1 MERDNIDFGTMHI
14 PRLFVRLFV
23 PTLLTLMFTALFNI
37 ADGIFVGKGVG
48 SDALAAINI
57 VAPLFLISTGIA
69 LMFGTGASIVAAIHL
84 ARDNAKA
91 ARICTTQSL
100 IAGTALMLMV
110 AVVVYVAP
118 RWVGEV
124 FGSSER
130 LMPLVLDYML
140 YIMPSMVIM
149 ILNIAGVFII
159 RLDGAPNYVMV
170 AHVVGSLL
178 NIFLDWLFIFPL
190 HMGVKGAAI
199 ATSLT
204 EAIVGLL
211 TLYYICCRARTLRFY
226 RLRCSLK
233 SLRLSLRNVGYMVKM
248 GAPTFVG
255 ETAMS
260 CMMIAGNY
268 MFITRLGE
276 DGVAAFSVACY
287 TFPLVFMFGNAV
299 AQSAQ
304 PIISYNHG
312 AGKRGRIGSTLRLSL
327 IVAVACSLLTTV
339 GNIWFC
345 SGLIGCFLSSDSK
358 AWQIA
363 VEGFPLFSLSF
374 VFFALNL
381 VLIGYYQ
388 ALEQARAA
396 IIFMTLR
403 GYLLVIPAFAL
414 LPQVVG
420 NDGLWLA
427 VPLSEFLTFACIMAF
442 IVVRQRK
449 RSVSI
454 SE

>member
-1 MERDNIDFGTMHI
+1 MRIS
-14 PRLFVRLFV
+14 RLFVRLFV
-23 PTLLTLMFTALFNI
+23 PTLITMMFTALFNL
-37 ADGIFVGKGVG
+37 ADGIFVGKGVS

-69 LMFGTGASIVAAIHL
+69 LMFGTGASIAAAIHL
-84 ARDNAKA
+84 SRDNAKA

-100 IAGTALMLMV
+100 IAGTALMIAV
-110 AVVVYVAP
+110 AMVVYAAP

-130 LMPLVLDYML
+130 LMPLVQDYML

-159 RLDGAPNYVMV
+159 RLDGAPNYVMTV
-170 AHVVGSLL
+170 HVVGSLL

-190 HMGVKGAAI
+190 QMGIKGAAI

-211 TLYYICCRARTLRFY
+211 TLYYICCRARALRFY

-248 GAPTFVG
+248 GASTFVG
-255 ETAMS
+255 ETAIS

-268 MFITRLGE
+268 MFISRLGE
-276 DGVAAFSVACY
+276 DGVAAFAVACY
-287 TFPLVFMFGNAV
+287 LFPLVFMFGNAV

-304 PIISYNHG
+304 PIISFNHG
-312 AGKRGRIGSTLRLSL
+312 AGNGARIVSTLRLSL
-327 IVAVACSLLTTV
+327 MVAVACSLLTTM
-339 GNIWFC
+339 GDIWFC
-345 SGLIGCFLSSDSK
+345 RWVIGFFLDSGSR
-358 AWQIA
+358 AWEIA
-363 VEGFPLFSLSF
+363 AEGFPLFSASF
-374 VFFALNL
+374 IFFALNL
-381 VLIGYYQ
+381 VLIGYFQ

-414 LPQVVG
+414 LPTLFG
-420 NDGLWLA
+420 TAGLWLA
-427 VPLSEFLTFACIMAF
+427 VPLAEVLTF
-442 IVVRQRK
+442 IVIVAYIAQKHR
-449 RSVSI
+449 VSKKMRNFA
-454 SE
+454 SKA

>member
-1 MERDNIDFGTMHI
+1 MRIS
-14 PRLFVRLFV
+14 RLFVRLFV
-23 PTLLTLMFTALFNI
+23 PTLITMMFTALFNL

-48 SDALAAINI
+48 SDALAAVNI

-69 LMFGTGASIVAAIHL
+69 LMFGTGASIAAAIHL
-84 ARDNAKA
+84 SRDNAKA

-100 IAGTALMLMV
+100 IAGTVLMIAV
-110 AVVVYVAP
+110 AMVVYAAP
-118 RWVGEV
+118 RWAGEV

-130 LMPLVLDYML
+130 LMPLVQDYML

-159 RLDGAPNYVMV
+159 RLDGAPNYVMTV
-170 AHVVGSLL
+170 HVVGSLL

-190 HMGVKGAAI
+190 QMGIKGAAI

-211 TLYYICCRARTLRFY
+211 TLYYILCRARALRFY

-248 GAPTFVG
+248 GASTFVG
-255 ETAMS
+255 ETAIS

-276 DGVAAFSVACY
+276 DGVAAFAVACY
-287 TFPLVFMFGNAV
+287 LFPLVFMFGNAV

-304 PIISYNHG
+304 PIISFNHG
-312 AGKRGRIGSTLRLSL
+312 AGNGARIVSTLRLSL
-327 IVAVACSLLTTV
+327 MVAVACSLLTTM
-339 GNIWFC
+339 GDIWFC
-345 SGLIGCFLSSDSK
+345 RWVIGFFLDSGSR
-358 AWQIA
+358 AWEIA
-363 VEGFPLFSLSF
+363 AEGFPLFSASF

-381 VLIGYYQ
+381 VLIGYFQ

-414 LPQVVG
+414 LPTLFG
-420 NDGLWLA
+420 TAGLWLA
-427 VPLSEFLTFACIMAF
+427 VPLAEVLTF
-442 IVVRQRK
+442 IVIVAYIAQKHR
-449 RSVSI
+449 VSKKNA
-454 SE
+454 